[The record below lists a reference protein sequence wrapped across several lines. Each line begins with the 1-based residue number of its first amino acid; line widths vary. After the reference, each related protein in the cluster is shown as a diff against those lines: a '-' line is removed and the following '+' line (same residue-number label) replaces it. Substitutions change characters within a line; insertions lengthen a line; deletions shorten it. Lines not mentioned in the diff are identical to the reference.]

1 MTIGR
6 FWRTVHP
13 SPSPRRAPLS
23 SSSPESRAGSTG
35 SRNRHGTENWNPG
48 NRSRA
53 LPRSE
58 AHTLAACPVRRCLRS
73 RSRYPAANPLSST
86 YHQPLPWPPI
96 PKVTKV
102 RLSRAPVCRPRW
114 RKRAPCGRSNRR
126 SPGRSSV
133 LSSARLRDIG
143 CRFGLFRLKTK
154 NAARIQMGGRLGA
167 SFRACLEQCRAFPSA
182 RPPAALPQVASDAA
196 TPPLPERFP

>member
-13 SPSPRRAPLS
+13 SPSPRRAPPS

-133 LSSARLRDIG
+133 RSSARLRDIG
-143 CRFGLFRLKTK
+143 WPLRSLPSENKERGPHPE
-154 NAARIQMGGRLGA
+154 GGRLGA
-167 SFRACLEQCRAFPSA
+167 SFRACLVQCRTFPSA
-182 RPPAALPQVASDAA
+182 RPPGALPQRRKRCGDAA
-196 TPPLPERFP
+196 SAGALP

>member
-13 SPSPRRAPLS
+13 SPSPRRAPPS
-23 SSSPESRAGSTG
+23 SSSPEPRRVDGFSKSP
-35 SRNRHGTENWNPG
+35 WNG
-48 NRSRA
+48 ELESGSRA

-133 LSSARLRDIG
+133 RSSARLRDIG

-167 SFRACLEQCRAFPSA
+167 SFRACLVQCRTFPSA
-182 RPPAALPQVASDAA
+182 RPPGALPQRRKRCGDAA
-196 TPPLPERFP
+196 SAGALP